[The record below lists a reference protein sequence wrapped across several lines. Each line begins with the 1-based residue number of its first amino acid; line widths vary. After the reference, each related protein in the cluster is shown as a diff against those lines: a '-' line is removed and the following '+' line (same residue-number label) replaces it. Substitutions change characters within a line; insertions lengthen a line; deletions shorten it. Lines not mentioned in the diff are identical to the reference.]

1 MKKRIP
7 LALAALS
14 AASIAF
20 VGLSP
25 ALGVAGDPPVQ
36 RIAGTDRYATSAA
49 VSAAHFAPGVARVY
63 LTSGTDA
70 NIVDALAANA
80 GAAKTASPV
89 LIVPPTGTLP
99 SAIARELKRLA
110 PGRIMVIGGVI
121 SDSMVAQAA
130 KAAAN
135 TSTSTATPTPT
146 TSTTT
151 TAPSGSTRT
160 GFVTGYSTSDNDPQW
175 SKSIAYSS
183 AWDSRTIHP
192 EAGGTGTYDDPV
204 TIAAQAGDYAPG
216 TRFYVPH
223 VDRYFMLEDTCASCG
238 EKPEWVDM
246 FIGGEVGDDP
256 AKLDSCMAS
265 LTGTFAFEVNPPQGR
280 HVVAGPLFNSA
291 TDTCYKPTP

>member
-7 LALAALS
+7 LALAALC
-14 AASIAF
+14 AGSIAF

-25 ALGVAGDPPVQ
+25 AIGAAGDPPAQ

-49 VSAAHFAPGVARVY
+49 VSAEHFAPGVARVY

-99 SAIARELKRLA
+99 SAIAQELKRLA
-110 PGRIMVIGGVI
+110 PGRVMVIGGVI
-121 SDSMVAQAA
+121 SDAMVAQAVR
-130 KAAAN
+130 AAN
-135 TSTSTATPTPT
+135 ASTT

-151 TAPSGSTRT
+151 SGTTRT

-175 SKSIAYSS
+175 SKNIAYSS
-183 AWDSRTIHP
+183 AWDSRTVHP

-204 TIAAQAGDYAPG
+204 TIAAQAGDYTPG

-256 AKLDSCMAS
+256 AKLGSCMAS
-265 LTGTFAFEVNPPQGR
+265 LTGTFAFEVNPPPGR
-280 HVVAGPLFNSA
+280 HVVAGPLFNST